1 MALFQAVSQVLG
13 ALAYGLLRIAKGLGV
28 VGRRLGKGVHGLRSR
43 GGAGEPGM
51 IRLLD
56 LHAASI
62 AGDALV
68 AIGLAGTI
76 FFSVPAG
83 EARGKVALYLLV
95 TMLPFAV
102 LAPVVGPVLDRFR
115 HGRRYA
121 LALTFLGRGFLAYMI
136 SENIDGIALYPAAFG
151 VLVLSRAYGVA
162 RSAAVPRLLPPTLGL
177 SEANARASVFGTIAG
192 AVVAP
197 IGVAAAAWGGQAWP
211 LRIALLVFAYGM
223 VTALRLPPRADSDP
237 PEKVPRA
244 FQLRGRKGAKVLS
257 APLVVAT
264 LLGSGTLR
272 ALYGFLALYVAF
284 SVREGHLDRSV
295 LGADVR
301 ETAAIGLLAGA
312 LGVGSFLGTAVGTS
326 VRIRRPLLL
335 QAGAIVAA
343 ALVAV
348 VAARW
353 YALPAVLLLCLVA
366 AAGSGLAKLT
376 VDAVIQERTAD
387 AARATAFA
395 HAETLLMLAWVT
407 GGGLGLIPFG
417 GAWGL
422 YVVAAILVLGAL
434 RAVWAAGRLRKE
446 RLAGASQ
453 EEGVTVE
460 LRKEPDLPSTLEL
473 PAGSEDETT
482 VPRRG
487 STGRV
492 DPAPESAP
500 RRRWLRRPKRA
511 AADAADA
518 PRVDETKTEPTRA
531 VETEELTERTR
542 VATVPV
548 ARAPE
553 RITPETAD
561 PRATPTRR
569 LPAEPD
575 DLDDEPPGFHLY
587 RPSSMPEDER

>member
-1 MALFQAVSQVLG
+1 MAFIQVVGQVLG
-13 ALAYGLLRIAKGLGV
+13 ALAYALLNLAKGSAV
-28 VGRRLGKGVHGLRSR
+28 VGRHLGKGVRGLRTR

-83 EARGKVALYLLV
+83 EARGNVALYLVV

-121 LALTFLGRGFLAYMI
+121 LATTFLGRAFLAYMI

-162 RSAAVPRLLPPTLGL
+162 RSAAVPRLLPAKLGL
-177 SEANARASVFGTIAG
+177 SEANARASVFGTLAG
-192 AVVAP
+192 AVIAP
-197 IGVAAAAWGGQAWP
+197 VGVAAAAWGGQAWP
-211 LRIALLVFAYGM
+211 LRIALLVFLYGM

-237 PEKVPRA
+237 PERVPRPM
-244 FQLRGRKGAKVLS
+244 QLRGPKGAKVLS

-264 LLGSGTLR
+264 LIGSGTLR

-284 SVREGHLDRSV
+284 SVREGHLDRTV
-295 LGADVR
+295 LGADVK

-353 YALPAVLLLCLVA
+353 YTLPAVLLVCLVA

-376 VDAVIQERTAD
+376 VDAVIQERTGD
-387 AARATAFA
+387 ETRATAFA
-395 HAETLLMLAWVT
+395 HAETLLMIAWVT

-417 GAWGL
+417 GRWGML
-422 YVVAAILVLGAL
+422 VAAAVLVLGAL
-434 RAVWAAGRLRKE
+434 RAVWVAGRLRKE
-446 RLAGASQ
+446 RLTGASV
-453 EEGVTVE
+453 EPETTVD
-460 LRKEPDLPSTLEL
+460 LTKDEPPPTLEL
-473 PAGSEDETT
+473 PAGPGDEPTVIEGEITT
-482 VPRRG
+482 
-487 STGRV
+487 
-492 DPAPESAP
+492 PARETPAGTTPEKP

-511 AADAADA
+511 AEVIEHEKAEPA
-518 PRVDETKTEPTRA
+518 EEPTRVA
-531 VETEELTERTR
+531 VPT
-542 VATVPV
+542 

-553 RITPETAD
+553 RLVPEVAD
-561 PRATPTRR
+561 PRGPAPTRR
-569 LPAEPD
+569 LPADPGRLDEPD
-575 DLDDEPPGFHLY
+575 DDESPGFHLY
-587 RPSSMPEDER
+587 RPSSLPEEER